1 MKFFENLQN
10 LPFQKRKIILW
21 VIVSL
26 VAVLLFLVWFLNLR
40 KTLKNFS
47 AEDFFQNIQLPSL
60 PKEELEKMKFLKN
73 ENFLNLNEEQLKELE
88 KFLEKSAPEQSENEE
103 K

>member
-10 LPFQKRKIILW
+10 LPFQKRKIILL
-21 VIVSL
+21 VIVSV
-26 VAVLLFLVWFLNLR
+26 VAVLLFLGWFLNLR

-47 AEDFFQNIQLPSL
+47 TENFFKNIQLPSF
-60 PKEELEKMKFLKN
+60 PKEELEKMKFPKN

-88 KFLEKSAPEQSENEE
+88 KSLEEAAQEKNEN